1 MADFGVGETIALI
14 SALTAA
20 TSTAYSVQQSKK
32 QQKAAK
38 EQQRQAALIQEEE
51 KKEALEARKSLIDQ
65 QREVLQDGYKT
76 RTKTPQASGLV
87 GRLEDDIL
95 G

>member
-1 MADFGVGETIALI
+1 MATGAAIA
-14 SALTAA
+14 TAIIA
-20 TSTAYSVQQSKK
+20 AAGTAYSISQSERQK
-32 QQKAAK
+32 KAAK
-38 EQQRQAALIQEEE
+38 EQQKQANIIQAQE
-51 KKEALEARKSLIDQ
+51 KKEALETRKSLIDQ

-76 RTKTPQASGLV
+76 RTQTPQASGLV